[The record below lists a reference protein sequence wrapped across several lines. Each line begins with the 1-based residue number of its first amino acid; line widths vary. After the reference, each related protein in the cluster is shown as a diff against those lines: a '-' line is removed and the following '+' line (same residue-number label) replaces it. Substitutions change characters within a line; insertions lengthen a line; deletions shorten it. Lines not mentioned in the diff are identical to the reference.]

1 MDSLFLVRRFSEKA
15 YSVTAVASLLL
26 ALSSSVI
33 AFAQSKA
40 PTFVHPPTVDVSTQ
54 QGTKHPIALS
64 REERQKREVWHKAMS
79 QIPLP
84 KKGCFKATYPSRK
97 WQERRPMHRRTATGA
112 LASHS
117 VIRCT
122 RKPYSSSPDFKR
134 LEPTDKRTTQYRVD
148 GSGTSTHV
156 RPSAGL
162 IKYFR

>member
-33 AFAQSKA
+33 AFAQSKV
-40 PTFVHPPTVDVSTQ
+40 PTIVEPPAVDVSTQ

-97 WQERRPMHRRTATGA
+97 WQERPCSSWRPPHAQRDGDRR
-112 LASHS
+112 AS
-117 VIRCT
+117 IAFRY
-122 RKPYSSSPDFKR
+122 KMYAQAMF
-134 LEPTDKRTTQYRVD
+134 LESR
-148 GSGTSTHV
+148 
-156 RPSAGL
+156 
-162 IKYFR
+162 F